1 MVSLSRPH
9 IVIKH
14 LPKIIFDTFVHAISC
29 FVAVLLLARAL
40 FTFLVVLGVCIFR
53 FAKMEGVNP
62 EETGTAEYSQSALN
76 ATTQDAPETAAPRS

>member
-1 MVSLSRPH
+1 M
-9 IVIKH
+9 
-14 LPKIIFDTFVHAISC
+14 PKIISDTFVHAISC
-29 FVAVLLLARAL
+29 FAAVLLLARAL
-40 FTFLVVLGVCIFR
+40 LTLLVVVGVCILR